1 MLVTAVHEDSL
12 LVPWSRIR
20 RVRQVNVF
28 LVISLS
34 WVLLLLLLQLLLLQL
49 LIRLMVR
56 LILWYVA
63 ISIIHLTL
71 RRDYILLLRW
81 TWRACV
87 GSVGKLKLRRCR
99 DRTSIIGAVV
109 SWIFKVKGGKNATLR
124 GSHIVFLMTIKRVML
139 LSYSPALILGK
150 VDHSSWRET
159 WILLMLLCLRWLS
172 VLWVWWYQ
180 ISGWYPTGLTLLNL
194 HERTEDTLTLTLWD
208 DFIIAW
214 LFFIV
219 LVKFQS
225 FVQVISSRV
234 LASYPTFDAS
244 HLTFHIIKKVLVIS

>member
-12 LVPWSRIR
+12 LVPWSWIR

-34 WVLLLLLLQLLLLQL
+34 WVLLLLLVLLLQL
-49 LIRLMVR
+49 LIKLMVR
-56 LILWYVA
+56 LILRYVA
-63 ISIIHLTL
+63 ITVIHLTL
-71 RRDYILLLRW
+71 RRDYILLLWR

-87 GSVGKLKLRRCR
+87 GSIGKLKLRRRR
-99 DRTSIIGAVV
+99 DRASIIGAGV
-109 SWIFKVKGGKNATLR
+109 SWVFKVKGGKNSTLR
-124 GSHIVFLMTIKRVML
+124 RSHIVFLMTIKRVML

-172 VLWVWWYQ
+172 VLRVWRYQ
-180 ISGWYPTGLTLLNL
+180 VSCWYPTGLTLLDL
-194 HERTEDTLTLTLWD
+194 HERTENTLTLTLWD

-234 LASYPTFDAS
+234 LASYPTFDTS
-244 HLTFHIIKKVLVIS
+244 HLAFHIIKKVLIIS